1 MDQDAIEE
9 AARLLARARLEH
21 APLDA
26 LPEACRPGDE
36 AAAYAVQACLHGIQ
50 EAAGL
55 GARLGWKIGCTTPVM
70 QGYMGI
76 DHPCAG
82 GLFASTI
89 TQGGAQGGGQS
100 GAEAGAE
107 GPVRHAFDDFC
118 RVGVE
123 CEIVVRLGADLP
135 AAAAPYDRATVAGAV
150 AACMAG
156 IEVVDDRFRNFRQVD
171 VWTMAAGDFFN
182 AGGVLGTPIAD
193 FDPLALDAL
202 TGRMTVNGAA
212 AGAGRGGDILGHPL
226 EALAWLANLKAGQ
239 GEALAAG
246 EIVML
251 GSVVETKWLT
261 RGDVVEIEIESLG
274 TASVVFE

>member
-1 MDQDAIEE
+1 MDQETIEE
-9 AARLLARARLEH
+9 AARLLARARLERT
-21 APLDA
+21 PLDA

-36 AAAYAVQACLHGIQ
+36 AAAYAVQARLHGLQ

-70 QGYMGI
+70 QSYLDI

-82 GLFASTI
+82 GLFASTM
-89 TQGGAQGGGQS
+89 AQCEP
-100 GAEAGAE
+100 EAGAE
-107 GPVRHAFDDFC
+107 GPVRYAFDDFC

-135 AAAAPYDRATVAGAV
+135 AAAAPYSRPTVAGAV

-156 IEVVDDRFRNFRQVD
+156 IEVVDDRFRNFREVD

-182 AGGVLGTPIAD
+182 AGCVLGPAVAG
-193 FDPLALDAL
+193 FDPLGLDAL
-202 TGRMTVNGAA
+202 SGHMTVNGAA
-212 AGAGRGGDILGHPL
+212 AGAGWGRDILGHPL

-239 GEALAAG
+239 GAALAAG

-261 RGDVVEIEIESLG
+261 RGDVVEAQIENLG
-274 TASVVFE
+274 QASVVFE

>member
-9 AARLLARARLEH
+9 AARLLARARLEQ
-21 APLDA
+21 APLEA
-26 LPEACRPGDE
+26 LPEACRPGGE
-36 AAAYAVQACLHGIQ
+36 AEAYAVQARLHMAQ
-50 EAAGL
+50 QAAGL

-70 QGYMGI
+70 QSYMGI

-82 GLFASTI
+82 GIFAT
-89 TQGGAQGGGQS
+89 TLAEES
-100 GAEAGAE
+100 G
-107 GPVRHAFDDFC
+107 RYDFDGFC

-123 CEIVVRLGADLP
+123 CEIVVRLGAALP
-135 AAAAPYDRATVAGAV
+135 PAGAPYTRETVAGAV

-182 AGGVLGTPIAD
+182 AGCVLGPAVAG
-193 FDPLALDAL
+193 FDPLGLDAL

-212 AGAGRGGDILGHPL
+212 AGQGQGRDILGHPL
-226 EALAWLANLKAGQ
+226 EALAWLANLKAREG
-239 GEALAAG
+239 GGLAAG

-251 GSVVETKWLT
+251 GSVVETKWLA
-261 RGDVVEIEIESLG
+261 RGDVVEVEIESLG
-274 TASVVFE
+274 RASAVFE

>member
-1 MDQDAIEE
+1 MNQDAIEE

-21 APLDA
+21 VPLDA

-55 GARLGWKIGCTTPVM
+55 GARIGWKIGCTTPVM

-82 GLFASTI
+82 GLFA
-89 TQGGAQGGGQS
+89 GPLAQQS
-100 GAEAGAE
+100 G
-107 GPVRHAFDDFC
+107 RFTFDDFC

-135 AAAAPYDRATVAGAV
+135 AAAAPYDRTTVAGAV

-239 GEALAAG
+239 GAALAAG

-251 GSVVETKWLT
+251 GSVVETKWLA

-274 TASVVFE
+274 QASVVFE

>member
-36 AAAYAVQACLHGIQ
+36 AAAYAVQARLHGIQ

-70 QGYMGI
+70 QSYMGI

-82 GLFASTI
+82 GLFAGTM
-89 TQGGAQGGGQS
+89 TQSEAHGGAQG

-107 GPVRHAFDDFC
+107 GPVRYAFDDFC

-135 AAAAPYDRATVAGAV
+135 AAAAPYDRVTVAGAV

-156 IEVVDDRFRNFRQVD
+156 IEVVDDRFRDFRQVG
-171 VWTMAAGDFFN
+171 VWTMTAGDFFN
-182 AGGVLGTPIAD
+182 AGGVLDAPVVG
-193 FDPLALDAL
+193 FDPRALDAL

-212 AGAGRGGDILGHPL
+212 AGEGRGSDILGHPL

-239 GEALAAG
+239 GAALAAG

-274 TASVVFE
+274 QASVVFE

>member
-9 AARLLARARLEH
+9 AARLLARARLER
-21 APLDA
+21 APLEA

-36 AAAYAVQACLHGIQ
+36 AEAYAVQARLHGLQ

-55 GARLGWKIGCTTPVM
+55 GARVGWKIGCTTPVM
-70 QGYMGI
+70 QSYMGI

-82 GLFASTI
+82 GLFA
-89 TQGGAQGGGQS
+89 GAL
-100 GAEAGAE
+100 AEDSA
-107 GPVRHAFDDFC
+107 RYDFDGFC

-123 CEIVVRLGADLP
+123 CEIVVRLGAELTP
-135 AAAAPYDRATVAGAV
+135 AGAPYARETVVGAV

-156 IEVVDDRFRNFRQVD
+156 IEVVDDRFRDFRKVD

-182 AGGVLGTPIAD
+182 AGCVLGPAVAG
-193 FDPLALDAL
+193 FDPLGLDAL

-212 AGAGRGGDILGHPL
+212 AGQGQGRDILGHPL
-226 EALAWLANLKAGQ
+226 EALAWLANLKARQ
-239 GEALAAG
+239 GLGLAAG

-261 RGDVVEIEIESLG
+261 RGDVVEVEIESLG
-274 TASVVFE
+274 RARVIFE

>member
-36 AAAYAVQACLHGIQ
+36 AAAYAVQARLHGLQ

-70 QGYMGI
+70 QSYMGI

-82 GLFASTI
+82 GLFAGTV
-89 TQGGAQGGGQS
+89 TQGGA
-100 GAEAGAE
+100 EAGTE
-107 GPVRHAFDDFC
+107 GPVRYAFDDFC

-182 AGGVLGTPIAD
+182 AGGVLGVPVAG

-202 TGRMTVNGAA
+202 SGHMTVNGAA
-212 AGAGRGGDILGHPL
+212 AGAGRGRDILGHPL

-251 GSVVETKWLT
+251 GSVVETQWLT

>member
-21 APLDA
+21 EPLEA
-26 LPEACRPGDE
+26 LPEACRPRDE
-36 AAAYAVQACLHGIQ
+36 AAAYAVQARLHVVQ

-55 GARLGWKIGCTTPVM
+55 GARIGWKIGCTTPVM
-70 QGYMGI
+70 QSYMGI

-82 GLFASTI
+82 GIFAGSL
-89 TQGGAQGGGQS
+89 AEQS
-100 GAEAGAE
+100 G
-107 GPVRHAFDDFC
+107 RYDFDGFC

-123 CEIVVRLGADLP
+123 CEIVARLGAALAP
-135 AAAAPYDRATVAGAV
+135 AGAPYSRDTVAGAV

-156 IEVVDDRFRNFRQVD
+156 IEVVDDRFRDFRKAD

-182 AGGVLGTPIAD
+182 AGCVLGPAAQG
-193 FDPLALDAL
+193 FDPLELDAL
-202 TGRMTVNGAA
+202 TGRMTVNGAE
-212 AGAGRGGDILGHPL
+212 AGQGRGRDILGHPL
-226 EALAWLANLKAGQ
+226 EALAWLANLKAR
-239 GEALAAG
+239 EATGLAAG

-261 RGDVVEIEIESLG
+261 RGDVVEVEIESLG
-274 TASVVFE
+274 RASAVFE